1 VQTETPVF
9 SLLNTE
15 TVLIE
20 AQLPEADLA
29 RLGSSYRAIY
39 ETSAAPGTFVPLLS
53 PEGAGRLVVVG
64 TRVDAKT
71 RTVPLVYEVPNPDGH
86 LRIGMALTIYL
97 ETAHV
102 AEALAVPVSALVEED
117 GRAVAFVQVSGE
129 TFHKR
134 ELTVGVQDGA
144 FVQVLTG
151 LSAGE
156 RVVTKGVYAIRLASV
171 STTIPAHGHAH

>member
-1 VQTETPVF
+1 
-9 SLLNTE
+9 
-15 TVLIE
+15 
-20 AQLPEADLA
+20 
-29 RLGSSYRAIY
+29 
-39 ETSAAPGTFVPLLS
+39 
-53 PEGAGRLVVVG
+53 
-64 TRVDAKT
+64 
-71 RTVPLVYEVPNPDGH
+71 
-86 LRIGMALTIYL
+86 MALTIYL